1 MKIVRWMC
9 LTLALCLGLGEADP
23 AERRAILFFGDS
35 LTAGFGLEKAQAFPE
50 LIQQKIDAEGWPFVV
65 VNAGL
70 SGDTSSGGLRRI
82 NWLLRRRVD
91 VFVLALGA
99 NDALRGVPLDVTREN
114 LQRILDRVKETYPDA
129 VCVIA
134 GMEAPPNMGAEYTA
148 AFRAIFR
155 DLAQANGAA
164 LIPFLLEGVAGH
176 SELNLPD
183 RIHPTAEGHARV
195 ADMVWAVLKPL
206 LEQMGKE

>member
-1 MKIVRWMC
+1 MKTIRWIC
-9 LTLALCLGLGEADP
+9 LTFSLCLTTHTAAS
-23 AERRAILFFGDS
+23 AEQCAILFFGDS
-35 LTAGFGLEKAQAFPE
+35 LTAGFGLEKTQAFPD
-50 LIQQKIDAEGWPFVV
+50 LIQQKIDAEGWPFVA

-70 SGDTSSGGLRRI
+70 SGDTSSGGVRRI
-82 NWLLRRRVD
+82 DWLLRRRID

-114 LQRILDRVKETYPDA
+114 LQRILDRVKETYPNA

-148 AFRAIFR
+148 EFRAIFP
-155 DLAQANGAA
+155 DLAQANGAV

-176 SELNLPD
+176 PELNLPD
-183 RIHPTAEGHARV
+183 RIHPTAEGHAKV
-195 ADMVWAVLKPL
+195 ADHVWAVLKPV
-206 LEQMGKE
+206 LEQGK